1 MLVTSALPYAN
12 GPIHIGHLMEYIQ
25 SDIWVRFQKMRGET
39 CTYVCADDTH
49 GTAIMLKAE
58 QLGITPEALIAEVNR
73 DHQRDF
79 QSFHIQ
85 FDNYYSTH
93 SQENQALASEI
104 YLKNRAKG
112 HISTRTIS
120 QLYDPQ
126 KQLFLADRFIKG
138 ECPRC
143 GAADQY
149 GDNCEKCSATY
160 DAHELK
166 NPYSTLSGASPVQK
180 ESVHYFFELPHF
192 DDMLSQWIRAGHLQE
207 EIANKLA
214 EWFESGLKAWDIS
227 RDAPY
232 FGFEIPEAPG
242 KYFYVW
248 LDAPIGYMAS
258 FKNLCNRRPD
268 LNFADYW
275 AADSQAEL
283 YHFIGK
289 DIVNFHALFWPA
301 LLSGADYRTPTA
313 IFAHGFLTVNGQK
326 MSKSRGTFI
335 KASTY
340 LNHLDPEY
348 LRYYF
353 AIKLTSRVSDLDL
366 NLDDFSQRINADLIG
381 KFVNIASRCAGFI
394 HKKFDGQLA
403 SHLTETVLLTQ
414 FQDAGDS
421 IAAHYEQR
429 DFSKAMRDIMALADV
444 ANQYV
449 DEQKPWVLAKE
460 SGADAQLHE
469 VCSTA
474 LNLFRLLM
482 LYLKPVLPAI
492 AEKCEDF
499 MNIPPLCWHD
509 KNTLL
514 TQHSIKPFKALMNR
528 VDEEKIKAML
538 DESKAEAPAPS
549 HTTQETAPVNSQHEA
564 LAPEIEVDDLFKV
577 DLRVAR
583 IIDAQALAN
592 ADKLLQLT
600 LDVGEAKPR
609 TVFSGI
615 KSAYAPAD
623 LVGRLTVLV
632 ANLKPRKMRFGLSEG
647 MVLAAGPG
655 GKEIWLLSPDQGAE
669 PGMRIK

>member
-1 MLVTSALPYAN
+1 
-12 GPIHIGHLMEYIQ
+12 
-25 SDIWVRFQKMRGET
+25 
-39 CTYVCADDTH
+39 
-49 GTAIMLKAE
+49 
-58 QLGITPEALIAEVNR
+58 
-73 DHQRDF
+73 
-79 QSFHIQ
+79 
-85 FDNYYSTH
+85 
-93 SQENQALASEI
+93 
-104 YLKNRAKG
+104 
-112 HISTRTIS
+112 
-120 QLYDPQ
+120 
-126 KQLFLADRFIKG
+126 
-138 ECPRC
+138 
-143 GAADQY
+143 
-149 GDNCEKCSATY
+149 
-160 DAHELK
+160 
-166 NPYSTLSGASPVQK
+166 
-180 ESVHYFFELPHF
+180 
-192 DDMLSQWIRAGHLQE
+192 
-207 EIANKLA
+207 
-214 EWFESGLKAWDIS
+214 
-227 RDAPY
+227 
-232 FGFEIPEAPG
+232 
-242 KYFYVW
+242 
-248 LDAPIGYMAS
+248 
-258 FKNLCNRRPD
+258 
-268 LNFADYW
+268 
-275 AADSQAEL
+275 
-283 YHFIGK
+283 
-289 DIVNFHALFWPA
+289 
-301 LLSGADYRTPTA
+301 
-313 IFAHGFLTVNGQK
+313 K

-403 SHLTETVLLTQ
+403 SHLTETALLAQ

-460 SGADAQLHE
+460 SGADARLHE

-482 LYLKPVLPAI
+482 LYLKPVLPAM

-499 MNIPPLCWHD
+499 MNITPLCWHD

-538 DESKAEAPAPS
+538 DESKAETPAPS
-549 HTTQETAPVNSQHEA
+549 NAPQETAPVASQHEA
-564 LAPEIEVDDLFKV
+564 LAPEIEIDDLFKV

-583 IIDAQALAN
+583 IIDAQAVAN

-600 LDVGEAKPR
+600 LDVGETKPR

-623 LVGRLTVLV
+623 LIGRLTVLV